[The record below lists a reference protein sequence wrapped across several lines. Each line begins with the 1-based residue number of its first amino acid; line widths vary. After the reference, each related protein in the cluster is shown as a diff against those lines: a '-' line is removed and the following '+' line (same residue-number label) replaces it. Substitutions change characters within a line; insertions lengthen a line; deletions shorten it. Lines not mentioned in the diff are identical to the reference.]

1 MMMVSS
7 LIVTKEKFTFCE
19 LIDFLFIPFV
29 VPTLLLM
36 NSLSNPFLGDANDL
50 EPESETIQCSD
61 ASPAND
67 ESM

>member
-1 MMMVSS
+1 MVSS

-29 VPTLLLM
+29 VPTLLLI

-50 EPESETIQCSD
+50 EQESETIQCSD